1 VTTDADFS
9 LLLLL
14 RFANYVLVMQEH
26 MKGPEARARE
36 LEELTQI
43 YVARGLSYSLAKQV
57 QQIDHSLEHGLL
69 CTPISCHISI
79 NKLFPFLR

>member
-1 VTTDADFS
+1 MTTDADFS

-14 RFANYVLVMQEH
+14 RFANYVPVMQEH

-57 QQIDHSLEHGLL
+57 
-69 CTPISCHISI
+69 
-79 NKLFPFLR
+79 

>member
-1 VTTDADFS
+1 MRTDADFS

-14 RFANYVLVMQEH
+14 RFANYVPVMQEH
-26 MKGPEARARE
+26 MKGPEAQARE

-57 QQIDHSLEHGLL
+57 QQFDHSLEHGLL
-69 CTPISCHISI
+69 YTPISI
-79 NKLFPFLR
+79 NKLFPFLC